1 MKSWQQNVG
10 FSTNQKIPHL
20 DNRLLDESIGF
31 YCTSKKLIISMLS
44 QRGYP
49 NADKI
54 MVNKNNRTMFIFYN
68 TMTIQSSIQTGSNI

>member
-1 MKSWQQNVG
+1 
-10 FSTNQKIPHL
+10 
-20 DNRLLDESIGF
+20 
-31 YCTSKKLIISMLS
+31 MLS

-54 MVNKNNRTMFIFYN
+54 MVNQSNRTMFIFYN